1 MAFTAVVSDNVAL
14 TVNIDE
20 LDILS
25 VREGQQAAVTL
36 DAVEGKTFAG
46 TITKVAETASE
57 SGNVATYSVEISL
70 DRDDSIKIGMS
81 ASATITIDKA
91 EDTLMIPMDALQEDE
106 DGAYVYKAATT
117 SGEAMG
123 EKVSV
128 ETGISD
134 GDYVQ
139 ILSGLSEGDVVAYMA
154 AISEENEDQ
163 MMSMMQGMN
172 MGGGMPGGE
181 RPDKGQ
187 SGSGVP
193 RRQTVIWR

>member
-1 MAFTAVVSDNVAL
+1 
-14 TVNIDE
+14 
-20 LDILS
+20 
-25 VREGQQAAVTL
+25 
-36 DAVEGKTFAG
+36 
-46 TITKVAETASE
+46 
-57 SGNVATYSVEISL
+57 
-70 DRDDSIKIGMS
+70 
-81 ASATITIDKA
+81 
-91 EDTLMIPMDALQEDE
+91 
-106 DGAYVYKAATT
+106 
-117 SGEAMG
+117 MG

-193 RRQTVIWR
+193 GGRQ

>member
-1 MAFTAVVSDNVAL
+1 MS
-14 TVNIDE
+14 IDE

-25 VREGQQAAVTL
+25 VQEGQEAAVTL
-36 DAVEGKTFAG
+36 DAVEGKTFTG
-46 TITKVAETASE
+46 TITNVAEAASE
-57 SGNVATYSVEISL
+57 GGNVATYSVEISL
-70 DRDDSIKIGMS
+70 GRDDSIKIGMS

-139 ILSGLSEGDVVAYMA
+139 ILSGLSEGDVVAYIA
-154 AISEENEDQ
+154 AVSEENEDR

-172 MGGGMPGGE
+172 MGGGGMPGGE
-181 RPDKGQ
+181 R
-187 SGSGVP
+187 
-193 RRQTVIWR
+193 